1 MLRIIFVISSFL
13 YVAQGWAQVDFSY
26 GISLFPNY
34 SDRRLISFSFLSQED
49 IFSLDSLER
58 GRFSYSGGV
67 FAQWR
72 SEKVGFQTGVNFMNT
87 GYGTIR
93 ETILAGDPDENL
105 GNERSF
111 VYRNFN
117 IEVPAELHF
126 YQEMSPGNEFIFT
139 LGAALSYNIANDSY
153 KIIHRDGGNDRTN
166 ISDPDQEFRA
176 MNVAFITGVG
186 WETALSESFSMVIQP
201 TFEFWMRGLL
211 PATLELNR
219 NLYNIGVKV
228 NFKFIQLYE
237 EY

>member
-1 MLRIIFVISSFL
+1 MLRIIFIAASFL

-111 VYRNFN
+111 VFRNLN

-126 YQEMSPGNEFIFT
+126 FQEMSPGNEFIFT
-139 LGAALSYNIANDSY
+139 LGMALSYNIANDSY
-153 KIIHRDGGNDRTN
+153 KLIHRDGSTDRTN
-166 ISDPDQEFRA
+166 ISDRSQEFRA
-176 MNVAFITGVG
+176 VNVAFITSVG
-186 WETALSESFSMVIQP
+186 WETALSESFSMAIQP

-211 PATLELNR
+211 PPTLELNR

-228 NFKFIQLYE
+228 NFKFKQLYE
-237 EY
+237 DY